1 LIAAASMMNV
11 QFHHLVPGSSVVSHT
26 MVNAKMRMSQQQISN
41 VQKNKEIKDRG
52 AENVVCVAVAAVAH
66 E

>member
-1 LIAAASMMNV
+1 M
-11 QFHHLVPGSSVVSHT
+11 PGSSVVSHT

-41 VQKNKEIKDRG
+41 VQKKKEIKDRG

>member
-1 LIAAASMMNV
+1 MMTV

-26 MVNAKMRMSQQQISN
+26 MVNAKMQMSQQQISN
-41 VQKNKEIKDRG
+41 VQKKKEIKDRA

-66 E
+66 

>member
-1 LIAAASMMNV
+1 MMTV

-41 VQKNKEIKDRG
+41 VQKKKEIKDRG
-52 AENVVCVAVAAVAH
+52 AENVVAVAAVAH

>member
-1 LIAAASMMNV
+1 MMTV

-41 VQKNKEIKDRG
+41 VQKKKEIKDRG
-52 AENVVCVAVAAVAH
+52 AENVVYVVVATVAH

>member
-1 LIAAASMMNV
+1 
-11 QFHHLVPGSSVVSHT
+11 

-41 VQKNKEIKDRG
+41 VQKKKEIKDRG
-52 AENVVCVAVAAVAH
+52 AENVVYVVVATVAH

>member
-1 LIAAASMMNV
+1 MTV

-26 MVNAKMRMSQQQISN
+26 MVNAKMQMSQQQISN
-41 VQKNKEIKDRG
+41 VQKKKEIKDQG